1 MEMTSRCFRSQH
13 SRAWRTSRI
22 CRTYLENKVKQRSL
36 ALLGPTPSTVTVGWR
51 GSRNGSSRSSSRQES
66 LDATHHKIWRTNCY
80 LLRILTNSCMTGKG
94 MVFELVSN
102 FQLRRVPT
110 EVGRNEMRPMSGE
123 SVQKRRHLSTAWRKG
138 LRVHLSGGV
147 LENSP

>member
-1 MEMTSRCFRSQH
+1 M
-13 SRAWRTSRI
+13 I
-22 CRTYLENKVKQRSL
+22 
-36 ALLGPTPSTVTVGWR
+36 
-51 GSRNGSSRSSSRQES
+51 
-66 LDATHHKIWRTNCY
+66 
-80 LLRILTNSCMTGKG
+80 
-94 MVFELVSN
+94 FELVSN

-123 SVQKRRHLSTAWRKG
+123 PVQKRRHLSTAWRKG